1 MAVRIVLLSPEYDK
15 AVVKKSNNHFIMTVN
30 HGLYTKPL
38 DEAAITNLTRLGYE
52 PCGAIFWSEEEANK
66 FISIKYAAF
75 REKHGFRPPLHD
87 ELVTLI
93 KYIEIDQAI
102 EYLNRI
108 ESELIP
114 MGKYDISKEL
124 ALALHEI
131 ECVQADPVVFAR
143 VHKILEIC
151 GNENL

>member
-1 MAVRIVLLSPEYDK
+1 MAVRIVLLSPECDK
-15 AVVKKSNNHFIMTVN
+15 AVVKKSNNHFIMTTN
-30 HGLYTKPL
+30 HGLDDKPL
-38 DEAAITNLTRLGYE
+38 DEAAIENFTRLGYE
-52 PCGAIFWSEEEANK
+52 PCGAVFWSEEAANK
-66 FISIKYAAF
+66 YLSIKYAAC
-75 REKHGFRPPLHD
+75 REKHGFQPPLHD

-93 KYIEIDQAI
+93 KYIEIDQAN

-131 ECVQADPVVFAR
+131 GCVQTDSEVLAR
-143 VHKILEIC
+143 VDKILEIC
-151 GNENL
+151 SNENI